1 MGGEIFAYVM
11 AGIFVAMIVF
21 VILLGIFYPG
31 SGAEQLQWRPT
42 RTPEQDA
49 ENEVDDVQQ
58 MLDATNERRRRR
70 GLPELTEEGITQ
82 RVHQDKRELAK
93 MREQHTLDLELQQ
106 VLDARN
112 ERRRKR
118 GLPEMTIEELRES
131 LGVPAT
137 GSSAPPDPSGP
148 AA

>member
-1 MGGEIFAYVM
+1 MGGELFAYVM

-42 RTPEQDA
+42 RTPEQDM
-49 ENEVDDVQQ
+49 ENEVDDVAQ
-58 MLDATNERRRRR
+58 MLEATNARRVKR
-70 GLPELTEEGITQ
+70 GLEPLTEEGITR
-82 RVHQDKRELAK
+82 RVHSDKREIAK
-93 MREQHTLDLELQQ
+93 MREQHTLDLELKQ
-106 VLDARN
+106 VLEARN

-131 LGVPAT
+131 LGVP
-137 GSSAPPDPSGP
+137 PSEN
-148 AA
+148 A